1 MGGSIANLD
10 ITNTQ
15 LLHSG
20 PVRGADAI
28 GGDGRYL
35 SATRQTCARCHIFG
49 NADTA
54 GTGINQKICLGAI
67 DTAADQVL
75 IKSTALQR
83 ETAFA
88 TFDRADYVVIWIALA
103 FKVVVQQQCS
113 EAKTDDPHTNN
124 HVATDVSLV
133 FLLLFIVQAGSPYE
147 QVLVA
152 GFQYT
157 I

>member
-1 MGGSIANLD
+1 LIWAVALRISISPIRNCS
-10 ITNTQ
+10 T
-15 LLHSG
+15 
-20 PVRGADAI
+20 
-28 GGDGRYL
+28 
-35 SATRQTCARCHIFG
+35 
-49 NADTA
+49 
-54 GTGINQKICLGAI
+54 LGAI

-103 FKVVVQQQCS
+103 FKVIVQQQCS